1 MNFNDAI
8 AALDQLY
15 EAKRVIHDVDVLYHF
30 TNPTPFLKIFSNDT
44 LRADVNLKAVCLTT
58 DRNYRIYG
66 YPCGIQF
73 SRKKL
78 LDDGYEIVPFDEFAD
93 DPEAAGESEERIYK
107 NIEQLS
113 KYVTAVHIYW
123 QGSRDDAEIAIAR
136 SSQGPRICDAVYD
149 ERGNENESYDLMLKD
164 FTDLLSTLKS
174 KGIKVLEY
182 GTPHAGYYLT
192 DNGRL
197 EYLDGLEAVEVAAG

>member
-30 TNPTPFLKIFSNDT
+30 TNPTPFLNIFSNDT

-73 SRKKL
+73 SRKRL
-78 LDDGYEIVPFDEFAD
+78 LDDGYDIVPFDEFAA

-123 QGSRDDAEIAIAR
+123 QGSKDDAEIAIAQ
-136 SSQGPRICDAVYD
+136 SSQGPRICDAIYD
-149 ERGNENESYDLMLKD
+149 ERGNENESYDLMLND
-164 FTDLLSTLKS
+164 FIDLLNALKS

-192 DNGRL
+192 DEGHL
-197 EYLDGLEAVEVAAG
+197 EYLYGLEAIVAAS